1 MSEQLEMFGEQTS
14 PPSTLSLLEVLAKT
28 LVRLELAGVS
38 KETEAVLL
46 LKQYGLSENAD
57 QEFLFGKMLKGH
69 SPQTMGQI
77 LRQSSKPL
85 LTLGAIDLN
94 GNCLIHR
101 GFYPKIES
109 ESTLLDIL
117 QPPQEIGEEYFLS
130 QKSQERLMTYK
141 DNKHTPI
148 QSYEYTETM
157 RKEVTLVN
165 VNSLHKI
172 IDSED

>member
-117 QPPQEIGEEYFLS
+117 QKPEEIGEEYFLS
-130 QKSQERLMTYK
+130 RSQVESLTSGIQKSHLHFSPLDTQQET
-141 DNKHTPI
+141 I
-148 QSYEYTETM
+148 EE
-157 RKEVTLVN
+157 
-165 VNSLHKI
+165 
-172 IDSED
+172 

>member
-57 QEFLFGKMLKGH
+57 QEFLFGKMLRGH

-117 QPPQEIGEEYFLS
+117 QKPEEIGEEYFLS
-130 QKSQERLMTYK
+130 RSQVESLTSGIQKSHLHFSPLDTQQET
-141 DNKHTPI
+141 I
-148 QSYEYTETM
+148 EE
-157 RKEVTLVN
+157 
-165 VNSLHKI
+165 
-172 IDSED
+172 

>member
-57 QEFLFGKMLKGH
+57 QEFLFGKMLRGH

-117 QPPQEIGEEYFLS
+117 QRPEKIGEEYFLS
-130 QKSQERLMTYK
+130 RSQVESLTSGIQKSHLHFSPLDTQQET
-141 DNKHTPI
+141 I
-148 QSYEYTETM
+148 EE
-157 RKEVTLVN
+157 
-165 VNSLHKI
+165 
-172 IDSED
+172 

>member
-1 MSEQLEMFGEQTS
+1 MSAQLQMFGEETS
-14 PPSTLSLLEVLAKT
+14 QESTLSPLDHLAKT
-28 LVRLELAGVS
+28 LVRLEVAGVS

-109 ESTLLDIL
+109 EYTLLDIL
-117 QPPQEIGEEYFLS
+117 QKPEEIGEEYFLS
-130 QKSQERLMTYK
+130 ESQVESLTSGMQKSHLHYNHLATQQET
-141 DNKHTPI
+141 
-148 QSYEYTETM
+148 TE
-157 RKEVTLVN
+157 E
-165 VNSLHKI
+165 
-172 IDSED
+172 